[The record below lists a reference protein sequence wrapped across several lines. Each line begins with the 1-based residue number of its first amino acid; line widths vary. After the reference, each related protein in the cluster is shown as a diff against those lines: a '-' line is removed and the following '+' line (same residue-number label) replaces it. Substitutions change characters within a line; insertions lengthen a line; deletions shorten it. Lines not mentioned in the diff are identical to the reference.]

1 MSDDRFV
8 KYRIRPHERQSQ
20 ATVGETGKE
29 KAKRKGGGGQVQW
42 DVLSGGSLSQ
52 VGEMVGEHRRQ
63 MLLGLAEPL
72 LRGPVDIVSWEQS
85 SC

>member
-1 MSDDRFV
+1 MTGLLNTGFV
-8 KYRIRPHERQSQ
+8 PTS
-20 ATVGETGKE
+20 A
-29 KAKRKGGGGQVQW
+29 KAKPQWGKLERRKPRERGGGGQVQW